1 MELFI
6 SGSSHCVIALIIQV
20 VLYKLTLLIAKQAN
34 ESDRLVIETRNMIL
48 FGKLVDQE
56 GGLQMS

>member
-6 SGSSHCVIALIIQV
+6 SGSSRCVIALIIQV

-34 ESDRLVIETRNMIL
+34 ESDRLVIEARNTIL

-56 GGLQMS
+56 GSLLMS

>member
-20 VLYKLTLLIAKQAN
+20 VLYKLTLLIAMRGLLIVVASLVVEN
-34 ESDRLVIETRNMIL
+34 RLAL
-48 FGKLVDQE
+48 GH
-56 GGLQMS
+56 GGFSSCRMEAE

>member
-34 ESDRLVIETRNMIL
+34 ECDRLVIETRNMIL